1 MKSLPGS
8 NALAY
13 LTSLSMMTMTS
24 FISLTTGDLSSVEI
38 LDQRSM
44 EWKAGP
50 GRDVI
55 KLFFYVNGAIEN
67 RIEWLPQASL
77 FGNAFL

>member
-1 MKSLPGS
+1 LKSLPGS

-38 LDQRSM
+38 LDQQSM

-55 KLFFYVNGAIEN
+55 KLFFYVNGGIEN

-77 FGNAFL
+77 FGNYFL